1 MSLFPFPK
9 ANTKHLRHYVLGV
22 NVDDAAVPK
31 SKKEST
37 VGHSATSGTFLIG
50 VEQKPLVRI
59 SSAWCSLSNIE
70 GRKRGHTRS
79 CNRYRKPLLF
89 HPLGDGF
96 AVDFVGICA
105 TSPLKGTPFR
115 V

>member
-1 MSLFPFPK
+1 MMLQCQ
-9 ANTKHLRHYVLGV
+9 
-22 NVDDAAVPK
+22 K

-50 VEQKPLVRI
+50 VEQKPLIRI
-59 SSAWCSLSNIE
+59 SSARCSLSNIE
-70 GRKRGHTRS
+70 GGKRGHTRS
-79 CNRYRKPLLF
+79 CNRYWKPLLF
-89 HPLGDGF
+89 HPLGYGF